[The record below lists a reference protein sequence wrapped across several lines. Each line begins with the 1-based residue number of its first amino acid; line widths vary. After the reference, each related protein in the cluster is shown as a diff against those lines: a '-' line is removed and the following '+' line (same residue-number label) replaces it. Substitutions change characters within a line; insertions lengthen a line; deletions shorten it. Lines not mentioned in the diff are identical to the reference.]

1 MFILKYHE
9 KGRRTEY
16 FGDKKRVVNKRCAI
30 AFGEGLRERFEKVKC
45 EYCNLENIKVSSTA
59 EMVYKNS
66 YTKLGSIKW

>member
-1 MFILKYHE
+1 MFILKYHA

-30 AFGEGLRERFEKVKC
+30 AFGEGLRERFKKVAC
-45 EYCNLENIKVSSTA
+45 EYCTLEDIKVSSTA

-66 YTKLGSIKW
+66 FIRVCKIEW

>member
-1 MFILKYHE
+1 MFILKYHA

-30 AFGEGLRERFEKVKC
+30 AFGEGLRDQLKTVEC
-45 EYCNLENIKVSSTA
+45 EYCTLENIKVSSTA

-66 YTKLGSIKW
+66 FIRVGEIEW

>member
-30 AFGEGLRERFEKVKC
+30 AFGEGLRERFEKVAC
-45 EYCNLENIKVSSTA
+45 EYCTLENIKVSSTA

-66 YTKLGSIKW
+66 FIRVCKIEW